1 MNQSMFLCVYVSIPS
16 VMLLVLLLGLEP
28 VIKFIYIR
36 KDLDRGNLCGMVLDK
51 VGCYGFFGYS

>member
-28 VIKFIYIR
+28 VIKFIYIE
-36 KDLDRGNLCGMVLDK
+36 DHSILNYYHLQL
-51 VGCYGFFGYS
+51 